1 MKCISQLE
9 LAQLI
14 GTGVKARY
22 ISGTVRGKEGF
33 VASTKEQSSDEY
45 LGLGQHHL
53 SNNVQCCCHVLLVS
67 NLHTLVFV
75 PYVIISD
82 LLCSWWDSGP
92 KADCQHSGV
101 HWRDQFS
108 ECGGGRRQVLS
119 GS

>member
-33 VASTKEQSSDEY
+33 LASTKEQNNDEY

-53 SNNVQCCCHVLLVS
+53 LNIHIVKYNVVVMSC
-67 NLHTLVFV
+67 F
-75 PYVIISD
+75 
-82 LLCSWWDSGP
+82 CSKS
-92 KADCQHSGV
+92 AH
-101 HWRDQFS
+101 
-108 ECGGGRRQVLS
+108 L
-119 GS
+119 